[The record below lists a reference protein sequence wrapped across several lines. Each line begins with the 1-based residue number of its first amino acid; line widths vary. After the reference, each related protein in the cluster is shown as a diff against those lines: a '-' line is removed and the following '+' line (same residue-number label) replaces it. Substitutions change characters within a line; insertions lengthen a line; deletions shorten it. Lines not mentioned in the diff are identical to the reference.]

1 MVVVADLDMV
11 LEEIVEEV
19 VVVVFG
25 LRKVWVMVD

>member
-1 MVVVADLDMV
+1 MVVADLDMV